1 MSRSVI
7 ERLGYEIDGD
17 GLIHYNEKPVPW
29 SEADIRAGFRLDRR
43 KNWAFVDSH
52 ICESISWSQPCSGCY
67 EGFDCENGKGMGCR
81 ECGYQGRVRN
91 GAWVPAD
98 AMMEARK

>member
-1 MSRSVI
+1 MI
-7 ERLGYEIDGD
+7 ERLGHSVGASGI
-17 GLIHYNEKPVPW
+17 IHYDEKILTWPD
-29 SEADIRAGFRLDRR
+29 ADERAGFRLDRR
-43 KNWAFVDSH
+43 KAWAFVEGR
-52 ICESISWSQPCSGCY
+52 ICESVSWSQACTGCY
-67 EGFDCENGKGMGCR
+67 EGYDSDNDKGMGCS